1 MLQRV
6 YRIIL
11 AIPLAGD
18 RCVRIRSRGQIMDF
32 MIEFKAK
39 RRIDRAVLRA
49 RYESMIASDMRK
61 IFRLAGEEWALK
73 YRAGQNNPLMS
84 HYKADI
90 SSHLKMNYTKIARH
104 YKTNYREVEQEKA
117 LTSAELSRRID
128 TQISKNI
135 NSRAITQSNFIIST
149 MLEDLNDDMRTIIIE
164 ASAQGIRLT
173 RDEIAEA
180 TKKKFIEAS
189 RGKSNIVG
197 ITEFTGMSN
206 DTIFA
211 EADVVNAETGKNLIK
226 EWSAT
231 IDNVTRPMHILAE
244 GMQVDMEDVFVV
256 GDENLLFPGDGS
268 NGASAGNLVNCRCV
282 LDIVEKR

>member
-1 MLQRV
+1 
-6 YRIIL
+6 
-11 AIPLAGD
+11 
-18 RCVRIRSRGQIMDF
+18 MDF

-73 YRAGQNNPLMS
+73 YRAGQSNPLMS

-90 SSHLKMNYTKIARH
+90 ASHLKINYTKIARH
-104 YKTNYREVEQEKA
+104 YKTNYREATQEKA
-117 LTSAELSRRID
+117 MSSEELSRRID

-149 MLEDLNDDMRTIIIE
+149 MLEDLDKDVRTVIIQ

-180 TKKKFIEAS
+180 TKRRFIEAS
-189 RGKSNIVG
+189 RGKANTVG

-211 EADVVNAETGKNLIK
+211 EAIAIQDGTNKKLVK

-256 GDENLLFPGDGS
+256 GGENLLFPGDGS
-268 NGASAGNLVNCRCV
+268 NGASAGNIVNCRCT
-282 LDIVEKR
+282 LDIVEKP